1 MFPII
6 SGIMSSPLTPTPST
20 STSGARGSSCAHCDD
35 SVPHEHVDVR
45 AELTAVAAAARRRSS
60 VTLLVALAPLVLGLV
75 AAAVLSD
82 VVAHLL
88 LVVAVAVGSL
98 VVTAISLTVARGAT
112 RRSARVGVAA
122 GAAVSSALAPV
133 VGLLAGLG
141 VTAALGGTISWPAAL
156 VAGGAGWTIAAVG
169 NYGASA
175 MWRKML
181 FEPGEQA
188 ERARAQ
194 AMASRGSEPS
204 TFSLAWLVQGPAVGA
219 AAVLTGLLAFAV
231 VPLAALCAALSVR
244 GSARRV

>member
-1 MFPII
+1 
-6 SGIMSSPLTPTPST
+6 
-20 STSGARGSSCAHCDD
+20 
-35 SVPHEHVDVR
+35 
-45 AELTAVAAAARRRSS
+45 
-60 VTLLVALAPLVLGLV
+60 
-75 AAAVLSD
+75 
-82 VVAHLL
+82 
-88 LVVAVAVGSL
+88 
-98 VVTAISLTVARGAT
+98 
-112 RRSARVGVAA
+112 VAA

-156 VAGGAGWTIAAVG
+156 VAGGAWWTIAAVG